1 MADELLEN
9 APAQEII
16 HTSVM
21 RAFFGTLRHFFGSP
35 HKLYEGVDDPRN
47 PQMILYPLS
56 GVLFAATFLFICRL
70 GSRRAVQAKLRGN
83 GAGIAKFAAWF
94 GVENIPHGDTLN
106 YSCRRVKVEQVQ
118 ELISACMEKLI
129 RQKVLL
135 RYRLLGMYYLVV
147 IDGTG
152 VITYSQRHCAHCLK
166 KVLHN
171 GETLYYHP
179 VLEAKLVTRNGFA
192 FSLMTEFIENQ
203 DLSADKQDCELK
215 AFYRLAKRIK
225 QRFPRLP
232 ICLLLDGLY
241 AGGPTFEVCEKNLWK
256 YLIVLREDDL
266 PNVHRSYAAALPN
279 LPHNHKQI
287 RLGQHG
293 QIVQEYAWA
302 EDLAYTDG
310 YDHSHSLHLIECTET
325 RPEAQGQINPLHYK
339 WLTNFSLTSGNVDL
353 LANQGGRLRWKIE
366 NEGFNVQ
373 KNLGFNLE
381 HPYSQNPNA
390 SKVFYL
396 LMQLACILFQ
406 LMEKGSLLSDAFPNG
421 WSSSRHLA
429 FLLLEAWRNL
439 VLSAEALL
447 RLGEGKFQ
455 IRFNNSS

>member
-1 MADELLEN
+1 MANELLKN
-9 APAQEII
+9 TPDQEII
-16 HTSVM
+16 HTKVM
-21 RAFFGTLRHFFGSP
+21 RAFFGTIRHFFGSP
-35 HKLYEGVDDPRN
+35 RKVYEGVDDPRN
-47 PQMILYPLS
+47 PQMIFYPLS
-56 GVLFAATFLFICRL
+56 GVLFAATFLFVCRL

-83 GAGIAKFAAWF
+83 QAGIAKFAAWF

-106 YSCRRVKVEQVQ
+106 YSCQRVKVEQVQ
-118 ELISACMEKLI
+118 DVICGSMEKLI
-129 RQKVLL
+129 RQKVFLP
-135 RYRLLGMYYLVV
+135 YRLLGMYYLVV

-171 GETLYYHP
+171 GETHYYHP

-203 DLSADKQDCELK
+203 ELGGDKQDCELR
-215 AFYRLAKRIK
+215 AFYRLAGRIK
-225 QRFPRLP
+225 KRFPRLP

-241 AGGPTFEVCEKNLWK
+241 AGGPTFEICEKNLWK

-266 PNVHRSYAAALPN
+266 PNVHRSYAAVLPH
-279 LPHNHKQI
+279 LPHNHKQTQ
-287 RLGQHG
+287 LGKHD

-310 YDHSHSLHLIECTET
+310 DDHSHSLRLIECTET
-325 RPEAQGQINPLHYK
+325 KPNPQTHSELIHYK

-373 KNLGFNLE
+373 KNLGFNLQ
-381 HPYSQNPNA
+381 HPYSHDPNA

-406 LMEKGSLLSDAFPNG
+406 LMEKGSLLQDAFPNG

-439 VLSAEALL
+439 ALSAEAFL

>member
-1 MADELLEN
+1 MEETASE
-9 APAQEII
+9 
-16 HTSVM
+16 HTQNQANLHGKVL
-21 RAFFGTLRHFFGSP
+21 RVFIGTLRHFFGSP
-35 HKLYEGVDDPRN
+35 WELYKGVEDPRN
-47 PQMILYPLS
+47 PMMILYPLS
-56 GVLFAATFLFICRL
+56 GVLFIATFLFICRL

-83 GAGIAKFAAWF
+83 RAGIAKFAAWF

-118 ELISACMEKLI
+118 EVVCRCMEKLI

-135 RYRLLGMYYLVV
+135 PYRLLGMYYLVV

-203 DLSADKQDCELK
+203 ELRANKQDCELR
-215 AFYRLAKRIK
+215 AFYRLAERIK
-225 QRFPRLP
+225 KRFPRLP

-241 AGGPTFEVCEKNLWK
+241 AGGPTFEVCERNFWK

-266 PNVHRSYAAALPN
+266 PNVHRSYAAAVPH

-287 RLGQHG
+287 CLGQHG

-310 YDHSHSLHLIECTET
+310 YNHSHSLHLIECTET
-325 RPEAQGQINPLHYK
+325 RPEARGQINPLHYK
-339 WLTNFSLTSGNVDL
+339 WLTNFSLTFGNVDC

-381 HPYSQNPNA
+381 HPYSQDPNA

-396 LMQLACILFQ
+396 LMQLACILSQ
-406 LMEKGSLLSDAFPNG
+406 LMEKGSLLQQAFPNG

-439 VLSAEALL
+439 CLSAADWL
-447 RLGEGKFQ
+447 RLGQERFQ
-455 IRFNNSS
+455 IRFNSS